1 MAHEVKLTTDGL
13 LINWLKDV
21 GETVSASDI
30 IAEVEADKATVEIEA
45 GSDGTLLELRAE
57 PGDEI
62 GEGSIIA
69 VIGGKGETAGPSD
82 DASDT
87 AQEAAIESELAAAD
101 TNGQSMTDDG
111 RVKASPLARRM
122 ATDKGIELGRV
133 KGSGP
138 GGRIIKS
145 DIENFAEKP
154 MLPPMPAAAPSAG
167 AQPDLGQ
174 AAGRGCRCHPLN
186 THAPRHRRW
195 HHPQQEQYAAFL
207 CHG

>member
-69 VIGGKGETAGPSD
+69 VIGGAGETAGPSD

-87 AQEAAIESELAAAD
+87 AQEAAKEPEPAAVD
-101 TNGQSMTDDG
+101 TNEKSMSDDG
-111 RVKASPLARRM
+111 RIKASPLARRM
-122 ATDKGIELGRV
+122 AADKGIELGRV
-133 KGSGP
+133 QGTGP

-154 MLPPMPAAAPSAG
+154 MLPPMPASAPSAG
-167 AQPDLGQ
+167 AQPTWGKLPEEDVDVI
-174 AAGRGCRCHPLN
+174 PLN
-186 THAPRHRRW
+186 AHAPRHRRW